1 MIRPTPAA
9 PLRWLQ
15 DYGLPALLTLASLLI
30 ALLGDN
36 AAVALRYERAPILA
50 GEVWR
55 LITGHLVHLS
65 WSHLWLNLGG
75 LALIWFLFHRQLSAG
90 TWWLVLLVS
99 SLTVSGGFLLFDPDL
114 GWYVGLSGVL
124 HGLFMAGL
132 IVGLR
137 AGAWG
142 DWLLLSAVVIK
153 LIWEQ
158 LYGALPGSTEAAG
171 GNVIVDAHL
180 YGAIGGAAVA
190 LALRLYRRGKSGERV
205 NN

>member
-1 MIRPTPAA
+1 M
-9 PLRWLQ
+9 
-15 DYGLPALLTLASLLI
+15 TLASLLI
-30 ALLGDN
+30 ALLGDDT
-36 AAVALRYERAPILA
+36 AAALRYERAPILA

-55 LITGHLVHLS
+55 LFTGHLVHLS

-75 LALIWFLFHRQLSAG
+75 LALIWFLFRRQLGAG
-90 TWWLVLLVS
+90 MWWLVLLVS
-99 SLTVSGGFLLFDPDL
+99 SLAVSSGFLLFDPAL
-114 GWYVGLSGVL
+114 EWYVGLSGVL

-137 AGAWG
+137 TGAWS
-142 DWLLLSAVVIK
+142 DWLLLSAVVAK

-190 LALRLYRRGKSGERV
+190 LALRLYRRGKYGERV